1 MNYAQQQH
9 QHGGEAPTL
18 MRTANS
24 LWLLIGRLHSAF
36 FFWTCILSKTF
47 VKTGLGFQDKVG
59 VSDRFMDRVGL
70 VLGVRV

>member
-1 MNYAQQQH
+1 
-9 QHGGEAPTL
+9 
-18 MRTANS
+18 
-24 LWLLIGRLHSAF
+24 
-36 FFWTCILSKTF
+36 